1 MLQLI
6 APLLW
11 ILSVAT
17 VLLAWLRGGP
27 AERLGATMI
36 FVGNLFVVAIHF
48 LVPVEPQALALLMTD
63 AALAV
68 GFLIVAMRYLSPW
81 LGLAMILQAIQFS
94 LHAYY
99 LIGEKPHDYL
109 YRAIN
114 NFNTFAILLIIL
126 AATILSALHHRS
138 PKAK

>member
-11 ILSVAT
+11 ILTATT
-17 VLLAWLRGGP
+17 VLLAWWRGGA
-27 AERLGATMI
+27 AERFGATMI
-36 FVGNLFVVAIHF
+36 LVGNLFVVAIHF
-48 LVPVEPQALALLMTD
+48 LVPVPAELLALALLMTD

-68 GFLIVAMRYLSPW
+68 GFLIAAMRYLSPW

-114 NFNTFAILLIIL
+114 NVNTFAILLIIL
-126 AATILSALHHRS
+126 A
-138 PKAK
+138 

>member
-36 FVGNLFVVAIHF
+36 LVGNLLVVAVHF
-48 LVPVEPQALALLMTD
+48 LVPVEPLALALLMTD

-99 LIGEKPHDYL
+99 LVGEKPHDYL

-126 AATILSALHHRS
+126 AATILSALRYRS
-138 PKAK
+138 PRAK

>member
-1 MLQLI
+1 MLQII

-17 VLLAWLRGGP
+17 VLLAWSRGGP

-36 FVGNLFVVAIHF
+36 LVGNLFVLAIHF
-48 LVPVEPQALALLMTD
+48 LVTAELQALVLLMGE

-126 AATILSALHHRS
+126 AATILSALRYRS
-138 PKAK
+138 PRAK

>member
-36 FVGNLFVVAIHF
+36 LVGNLLVVAIHF
-48 LVPVEPQALALLMTD
+48 LVPGELQALALLMGE

-99 LIGEKPHDYL
+99 LVGEKPHDYL

-126 AATILSALHHRS
+126 AATILSALRYRS
-138 PKAK
+138 PRAK

>member
-1 MLQLI
+1 MSH
-6 APLLW
+6 A
-11 ILSVAT
+11 VAR
-17 VLLAWLRGGP
+17 LRAARLARAVKPFRARGGP
-27 AERLGATMI
+27 AERWGATMI
-36 FVGNLFVVAIHF
+36 LVGNLFVAAIHF
-48 LVPVEPQALALLMTD
+48 LVPAELQALALLMGE

-99 LIGEKPHDYL
+99 LVGEKPHDYL

-126 AATILSALHHRS
+126 AATILSALRYRS
-138 PKAK
+138 PRAK

>member
-17 VLLAWLRGGP
+17 VLLAWSRGGP
-27 AERLGATMI
+27 AERWGATMI
-36 FVGNLFVVAIHF
+36 LVGNLFVAGIHF
-48 LVPVEPQALALLMTD
+48 LVPAELQALVLLMGE

-126 AATILSALHHRS
+126 AATILSALRYRS
-138 PKAK
+138 PRAK

>member
-11 ILSVAT
+11 LLTAAT
-17 VLLAWLRGGP
+17 VLLAWLRGGA
-27 AERLGATMI
+27 AERMGATMMLI
-36 FVGNLFVVAIHF
+36 GNLVVVTIH
-48 LVPVEPQALALLMTD
+48 LLAPAGPQALALLMGE

-68 GFLIVAMRYLSPW
+68 GFLLVAMRYLSPW

-99 LIGEKPHDYL
+99 LVGEKPHDYL

-126 AATILSALHHRS
+126 AATIMSARQRS
-138 PKAK
+138 KAK

>member
-36 FVGNLFVVAIHF
+36 LVGNLSVVAVHF
-48 LVPVEPQALALLMTD
+48 LVPGEPLALALLMTD

-126 AATILSALHHRS
+126 AATILSAFRHRS
-138 PKAK
+138 PRAK